1 MSPRLPHGIRRLFRL
16 PQSFDRRMRDLDDEI
31 RFHIAS
37 HVEKLRAEGMSD
49 DDALAAAL
57 ARFGD
62 AGDLRAYCGEIA
74 ARREPGRRLRRS
86 LDEFAQDIRFAARQ
100 IARAP
105 MFTATAALILA
116 IGIGANTG
124 VFSVVNHVL
133 ISPFPFADGNRMVTI
148 MATSGGGKIFISPD
162 AKLVEAWRVRS
173 RAIQDIVAFEEA
185 SFVLGDSA
193 RGSTRTVDGAA
204 ISPAMLSFV
213 GMQPLAGRGIL
224 AGDTLA
230 DAPPVAVIGTG
241 LWRSEFTES
250 RDVLGKTIV
259 LDGTPHTIVGVMPE
273 EFFVPFTGARQVFV
287 ARNHARVSRPAG
299 IGKLRPGVTV
309 ADANRELASLF
320 PPKSEV
326 NAYPDPPRVAREIDL
341 VARSRKQMILV
352 VFGAVGIVLLI
363 ACANVANLLLA
374 RSWGRQREFSV
385 RIALG
390 AGRWRV
396 VRQVLTESTLLA
408 AIGGA
413 LGVGFAFLVLSGI
426 RGLQPDGADAY
437 KDVHIDR
444 AVLLWSVG
452 ISALTG
458 ILFGVAPALS
468 AARSDANE
476 TLKAGSRTSTGGR
489 IARRVRLGLVAS
501 EVALSVVLLASAGLL
516 VRTLVAL
523 GDIDVGFTAAGLSSM
538 RLSLTGLAAS
548 DSNARRAAWNALR
561 SGVEALPGVRGA
573 AIAMASP
580 ADFSI
585 SMGGLD
591 VEGLT
596 PKPGDSLSTYAM
608 NAVSPDYFAI
618 TGIPIK
624 QGRGFSASTGG
635 SSGEDE
641 ILVNETLARR
651 LWPGASPIG
660 ARVRRGYAKGPWGT
674 VVGVVGD
681 VRLPSQQNDRLN
693 RDLQLY
699 IRAATASPFNT
710 LVIRADAPLGQ
721 LGPAVEKVVHDV
733 SPRFKVRSALES
745 ADKMIA
751 SGMDPQRFVLRLL
764 GAFALCAVLLAAV
777 GLHAVIAYSVNQR
790 TREIGVRVALGA
802 QSGDVMRL
810 VLTQGLGV
818 AAVGVL
824 VGVAGAA
831 ATTRALRSFLYGVGP
846 GDPVTLVTV
855 GALLLGVAVLAT
867 YAPARRA
874 AKLDPIEALR
884 SE

>member
-1 MSPRLPHGIRRLFRL
+1 
-16 PQSFDRRMRDLDDEI
+16 
-31 RFHIAS
+31 
-37 HVEKLRAEGMSD
+37 
-49 DDALAAAL
+49 
-57 ARFGD
+57 
-62 AGDLRAYCGEIA
+62 
-74 ARREPGRRLRRS
+74 
-86 LDEFAQDIRFAARQ
+86 
-100 IARAP
+100 
-105 MFTATAALILA
+105 
-116 IGIGANTG
+116 
-124 VFSVVNHVL
+124 
-133 ISPFPFADGNRMVTI
+133 
-148 MATSGGGKIFISPD
+148 
-162 AKLVEAWRVRS
+162 
-173 RAIQDIVAFEEA
+173 
-185 SFVLGDSA
+185 
-193 RGSTRTVDGAA
+193 
-204 ISPAMLSFV
+204 
-213 GMQPLAGRGIL
+213 
-224 AGDTLA
+224 
-230 DAPPVAVIGTG
+230 
-241 LWRSEFTES
+241 
-250 RDVLGKTIV
+250 
-259 LDGTPHTIVGVMPE
+259 
-273 EFFVPFTGARQVFV
+273 
-287 ARNHARVSRPAG
+287 
-299 IGKLRPGVTV
+299 
-309 ADANRELASLF
+309 
-320 PPKSEV
+320 
-326 NAYPDPPRVAREIDL
+326 
-341 VARSRKQMILV
+341 
-352 VFGAVGIVLLI
+352 
-363 ACANVANLLLA
+363 
-374 RSWGRQREFSV
+374 
-385 RIALG
+385 
-390 AGRWRV
+390 
-396 VRQVLTESTLLA
+396 
-408 AIGGA
+408 
-413 LGVGFAFLVLSGI
+413 
-426 RGLQPDGADAY
+426 
-437 KDVHIDR
+437 
-444 AVLLWSVG
+444 
-452 ISALTG
+452 
-458 ILFGVAPALS
+458 
-468 AARSDANE
+468 
-476 TLKAGSRTSTGGR
+476 
-489 IARRVRLGLVAS
+489 
-501 EVALSVVLLASAGLL
+501 
-516 VRTLVAL
+516 
-523 GDIDVGFTAAGLSSM
+523 
-538 RLSLTGLAAS
+538 
-548 DSNARRAAWNALR
+548 
-561 SGVEALPGVRGA
+561 
-573 AIAMASP
+573 
-580 ADFSI
+580 
-585 SMGGLD
+585 
-591 VEGLT
+591 
-596 PKPGDSLSTYAM
+596 M